1 MGMKRALITGLTGQ
15 DGSYLSELL
24 LHKGYQVYALVRRSS
39 NDPFVRFD
47 NKDVPNKVRVVYG
60 DLRDNAAVER
70 AVEESQPDEVYN
82 LAAQSDVGISFRCPE
97 ETVEINQ
104 YGLGRLVNAVL
115 RLKPDAKIYHAS
127 TGEMFGRTEPP
138 QNEHSPFQPVS
149 PYGESKLRAYEDY
162 VLGYRQR
169 HGLFICS
176 GILFNHESPRRGQ
189 HFVTRKITISLS
201 KILLG
206 LQQVLTLGNLDAV
219 RDWGFAGDYV
229 EAIWL
234 MLQQPNPRDYIIA
247 TGATHTVRDFVNA
260 AARELGMRI
269 SWSGKGLQEL
279 GRDEKGNVIVRVNE
293 KFYRPAE
300 VNYLCGD
307 PSKARRE
314 LAWQPKVSFQEL
326 VAMMVRADLAVAE
339 NEAAKNR
346 LGSAA

>member
-138 QNEHSPFQPVS
+138 QN
-149 PYGESKLRAYEDY
+149 
-162 VLGYRQR
+162 
-169 HGLFICS
+169 
-176 GILFNHESPRRGQ
+176 
-189 HFVTRKITISLS
+189 
-201 KILLG
+201 
-206 LQQVLTLGNLDAV
+206 
-219 RDWGFAGDYV
+219 
-229 EAIWL
+229 
-234 MLQQPNPRDYIIA
+234 
-247 TGATHTVRDFVNA
+247 
-260 AARELGMRI
+260 
-269 SWSGKGLQEL
+269 
-279 GRDEKGNVIVRVNE
+279 
-293 KFYRPAE
+293 
-300 VNYLCGD
+300 
-307 PSKARRE
+307 
-314 LAWQPKVSFQEL
+314 
-326 VAMMVRADLAVAE
+326 
-339 NEAAKNR
+339 
-346 LGSAA
+346 